1 MRLFL
6 SFCFLLILSSSDFLH
21 GNRGFEREFLGLP
34 KATGAAPIREARAA
48 ISDAQTTDILAD
60 FESRVPQEF
69 EVTPF
74 WSPFVR
80 FWFGIYTRYSTHHI
94 VIHDKVDLAVVY
106 GVLDF
111 SRVVGPNINRFAR
124 SAIVQQISKEKMLEV
139 KKVLKDLSRGDAQSR
154 MALSI
159 LKVLHD
165 SGQPPPAD
173 ASARKKY
180 FEAKALNIRTQTG
193 QRDLIEAGI
202 ANMAPYAP
210 FFRQLFDE
218 FDLPRELLAIPFL
231 ESSFNNGA
239 HSKVGALGIW
249 QFMPLI
255 ASYFVPKRNDTIDYR
270 LNPLI
275 ASVAALHLLREN
287 KKILR
292 SWDLAITAY
301 NSGTKHLVKA
311 RRELGANRLEE
322 ILKRYSHPHLGF
334 ASKNFYAEFIAL
346 VHTIAY
352 RNEIFP
358 AEKDIATHDP
368 KQLHLA
374 ISRCSFIPDRMKSK
388 NWAKLNPHLRKPTRT
403 YPRGTLVVSNDTSD
417 KMFMRL
423 TTAQI
428 SQTRPI
434 DWQRKWLVNQSC
446 STR

>member
-1 MRLFL
+1 MRLTL
-6 SFCFLLILSSSDFLH
+6 SFCFLLLLSSSDFLY
-21 GNRGFEREFLGLP
+21 GNRGLENEFLHLP
-34 KATGAAPIREARAA
+34 RATDSAPLREARAA
-48 ISDAQTTDILAD
+48 ISDALTTEILAD
-60 FESRVPQEF
+60 FEGRVPREF

-74 WSPFVR
+74 WTPFVR
-80 FWFGIYTRYSTHHI
+80 FWFGIYTRYTSQHI
-94 VIHDKVDLAVVY
+94 VIHDKSDLGIVY

-124 SAIVQQISKEKMLEV
+124 SAIVQQVSKEKLHEV
-139 KKVLKDLSRGDAQSR
+139 QKVLKDLSVGDTNSR

-165 SGQPPPAD
+165 SAGPPPAD
-173 ASARKKY
+173 ATERMKY
-180 FEAKALNIRTQTG
+180 FAAKALNIRTQTG
-193 QRDLIEAGI
+193 QRDLIEEGI
-202 ANMAPYAP
+202 ATMAPYAP
-210 FFRQLFDE
+210 YFRQLFDG

-231 ESSFNNGA
+231 ESSFNNAA

-255 ASYFVPKRNDTIDYR
+255 ASYFVPKRSDTVDYR

-311 RRELGANRLEE
+311 RRELGANGLEE
-322 ILKRYSHPHLGF
+322 ILLRYSHPHLGF

-352 RNEIFP
+352 RDEIFP
-358 AEKDIATHDP
+358 AETNIATYDP
-368 KQLHLA
+368 KRLHLA
-374 ISRCSFIPDRMKSK
+374 IARCPFIPDRINSK
-388 NWAKLNPHLRKPTRT
+388 DWATLNPHLRKPTKT
-403 YPRGTLVVSNDTSD
+403 YPRGTLVVHTDGSD
-417 KMFMRL
+417 KRFLKL
-423 TTAQI
+423 TT
-428 SQTRPI
+428 SQLSQVRPI
-434 DWQRKWLVNQSC
+434 DWQKKWLGNQSC